1 MATAVAARGLDI
13 SNVRHVINFDLPTEV
28 DEYVHR
34 IGRTGRAGN
43 TVWVTSFYNDNNQ
56 KIAPGLVELL
66 KEAKQDV
73 PDRLRQKNGFGNCV
87 DIRKNGDKSDSGN
100 KGDNNAATV
109 LTQGSLRKV
118 TRISEDDDDWWS
130 D

>member
-43 TVWVTSFYNDNNQ
+43 TGWATSFYNDNNQ

-73 PDRLRQKNGFGNCV
+73 PDRLRQIARMSLV
-87 DIRKNGDKSDSGN
+87 LDSL
-100 KGDNNAATV
+100 NNYLIIFV
-109 LTQGSLRKV
+109 
-118 TRISEDDDDWWS
+118 I
-130 D
+130 